1 MLIPLG
7 DNLEKRSLPFW
18 GIAIIAANL
27 LVGMYELRLWRDDY
41 QSWLKRIGNQFSADH
56 EFFEDEFSDARRL
69 SFRSPQFEEFVDEW
83 ALKPTE
89 FEEGRTETLVSHMF
103 MHADIWHLV
112 GNLFTLWVFL
122 SSVEAGLG
130 GMLFL
135 TMYLLSGLAGGA
147 LHCYMNP
154 GSPVPMIGASG
165 AISGVIGAYFVAFG
179 ALAKIRMAWNGGW
192 LTGWRWVQFQLPA
205 GMYVFFW
212 LIIPQIAGMEA
223 EAQGHQTGVAWY
235 AHIGGMAA
243 GAFLMLIF
251 RRHVHSQLSYTR
263 DGQIVVGESADLELE
278 KKQVA
283 LGQVTLATPDA
294 ASCTYCSTPLAEGLE
309 MGEALIRCGNPTC
322 RRLNYTQS
330 APPVAAKR

>member
-7 DNLEKRSLPFW
+7 DNLEKRSLPFC
-18 GIAIIAANL
+18 GLIVIAANL

-41 QSWLKRIGNQFSADH
+41 HSWLKRIEHRSQPEQRFHFGEHADPT
-56 EFFEDEFSDARRL
+56 APL
-69 SFRSPQFEEFVDEW
+69 FRSPQLEEFVEEW
-83 ALKPTE
+83 ALKPHE

-103 MHADIWHLV
+103 MHADLWHFL
-112 GNLFTLWVFL
+112 GNMFTLWIFL
-122 SSVEAGLG
+122 SSVEAGMG

-154 GSPVPMIGASG
+154 GSTVPMLGASG

-179 ALAKIRMAWNGGW
+179 ALARIKMAWNGGF
-192 LTGWRWVQFQLPA
+192 LTGWRWINFQLPA

-223 EAQGHQTGVAWY
+223 EAQGQQTGVAWF

-243 GAFLMLIF
+243 GGFIMLIF
-251 RRHVHSQLSYTR
+251 RGYVHSRLSYTR
-263 DGQIVVGESADLELE
+263 DGLIVVGESADLELE
-278 KKQVA
+278 RKQIA
-283 LGQVTLATPDA
+283 SGQVTIAKPAADA
-294 ASCTYCSTPLAEGLE
+294 CTYCSTPLAEGLE
-309 MGEALIRCGNPTC
+309 MSDSLVRCGNPTC
-322 RRLNYTQS
+322 RRLNYLQTQQVS
-330 APPVAAKR
+330 ATR